1 MAMRL
6 ATTTTREP
14 LTLVRMRLLSSA
26 KPPVLCQRQK
36 TPPHCTALHCTA
48 LTQNPFDQS
57 NEPDNHQETRP
68 ATVDPRPTPCRPRS
82 DPHRHL
88 HPRAAQD
95 STQPHSILTS
105 SAAQPPP
112 KAKPATYDLRRPW
125 LAADAVSTAQS
136 WGGKRRGR
144 MESQARLLC
153 CWPGLSAGAQERW
166 FGIRAGE
173 RGGENRAWHCR
184 GDGDGDRGER
194 EQRPR
199 DIHRSCHQI
208 VVSPACQIHHRSCEL
223 VLVLFL
229 CKPSQRRRDQS
240 PTEKKQPE
248 VKAKVR
254 PQTGLNP
261 PIPDK
266 GPQPL
271 TRVPSTSK
279 VQTEEQEE
287 PHEVRV

>member
-1 MAMRL
+1 MSQSPSILPHLQSHSHPAKKPYHAVSHGDAIGNNDDKG
-6 ATTTTREP
+6 ATDAGENEASLVSEATSSLPTTEDFP
-14 LTLVRMRLLSSA
+14 
-26 KPPVLCQRQK
+26 
-36 TPPHCTALHCTA
+36 ALHCTA

-199 DIHRSCHQI
+199 DIHRVTKSLYPQPVRSI
-208 VVSPACQIHHRSCEL
+208 IDPVS
-223 VLVLFL
+223 LFL
-229 CKPSQRRRDQS
+229 SCFCASLHNTVATSHQRR
-240 PTEKKQPE
+240 KN
-248 VKAKVR
+248 
-254 PQTGLNP
+254 NP
-261 PIPDK
+261 
-266 GPQPL
+266 
-271 TRVPSTSK
+271 R
-279 VQTEEQEE
+279 
-287 PHEVRV
+287 